1 MFLNQ
6 FDAVL
11 ECAPYPSITALM
23 TLMSNSDQIQ
33 RILFDELDIRGAVA
47 GLEDSYHEALHK
59 HGYPLVI
66 RKVLGEL
73 MAAAALLSTNLKFE
87 GRLILQ
93 VAGKD
98 AVKVLM
104 AECTDQQ
111 ELRAI
116 ARFDGELPEEASFHD
131 LVQGGQ
137 MAITIQPKQGQ
148 RYQGVVPLE
157 GETLSQCL
165 EAYFSV
171 SEQLPTQILLA
182 ADGEK
187 AAGMMV
193 QVLPVSGGDNE
204 DWQRISHL
212 TSTLKDD
219 ELLQLDNETLLY
231 RLFHEETCRLFEADP
246 VTFRCDCSRERSA
259 ASLRYM
265 SREELEQIIE
275 EEGKVA
281 VNCQFCNSSY
291 AFGLADLDQ
300 VFAAKRGD
308 DPASTLH

>member
-1 MFLNQ
+1 
-6 FDAVL
+6 
-11 ECAPYPSITALM
+11 
-23 TLMSNSDQIQ
+23 MSNSDQIQ
-33 RILFDELDIRGAVA
+33 RILFDELDIRGAVV
-47 GLEDSYHEALHK
+47 GLEDSYHQALQN
-59 HGYPLVI
+59 HGYPQVI
-66 RKVLGEL
+66 RQVLGEL

-93 VAGKD
+93 VAGQD

-116 ARFDGELPEEASFHD
+116 ARFDGELPEQASFRE
-131 LVQGGQ
+131 LVSGGQ

-157 GETLSQCL
+157 GDTLSQCL
-165 EAYFSV
+165 ESYFSA
-171 SEQLPTQILLA
+171 SEQLPTQIMLA
-182 ADGEK
+182 ADGDK

-193 QVLPVSGGDNE
+193 QVLPVSGNSDE
-204 DWQRISHL
+204 DWLRISHL
-212 TSTLKDD
+212 TSTLKDE
-219 ELLQLDNETLLY
+219 ELLYLDNETLLY
-231 RLFHEETCRLFEADP
+231 RLYHEETCRLFEADK

-275 EEGKVA
+275 EEGAVA

-291 AFGLADLDQ
+291 AFGRADLDQ
-300 VFAAKRGD
+300 VFVPNDGD
-308 DPASTLH
+308 EQPPLQH

>member
-1 MFLNQ
+1 
-6 FDAVL
+6 
-11 ECAPYPSITALM
+11 
-23 TLMSNSDQIQ
+23 MSNSDQIQ
-33 RILFDELDIRGAVA
+33 RILFDELDIRGALV
-47 GLEDSYHEALHK
+47 GLEDSYQQALQN

-66 RKVLGEL
+66 RQVLGEL

-93 VAGKD
+93 VAGQG

-116 ARFDGELPEEASFHD
+116 ARFDGELPEQASFRE
-131 LVQGGQ
+131 LVSGGQ

-157 GETLSQCL
+157 GETLGQCL
-165 EAYFSV
+165 ESYFAA
-171 SEQLPTQILLA
+171 SEQLPTQIMLA
-182 ADGEK
+182 ADGTK
-187 AAGMMV
+187 ASGMMV
-193 QVLPVSGGDNE
+193 QVLPVSGGSDE

-212 TSTLKDD
+212 TSTLKDE

-231 RLFHEETCRLFEADP
+231 RLYHEEVCRLFEADT
-246 VTFRCDCSRERSA
+246 VKFRCDCSRERSA

-275 EEGKVA
+275 EEGDVA

-291 AFGLADLDQ
+291 AFGRADLDQ
-300 VFAAKRGD
+300 VFAANSGD
-308 DPASTLH
+308 DQASTLH